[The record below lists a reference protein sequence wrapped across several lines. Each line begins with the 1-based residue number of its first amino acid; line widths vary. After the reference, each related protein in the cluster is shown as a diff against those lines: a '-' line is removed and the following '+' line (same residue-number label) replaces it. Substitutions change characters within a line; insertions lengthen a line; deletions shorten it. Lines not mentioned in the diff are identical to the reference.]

1 VSGILSSNV
10 GYTQLLISDRNRSFE
25 PLYFIFRC
33 IPLYPHDITIIVWFD
48 FPCYAPGLVTDQIIP
63 GRAWYLTM
71 AASSYWLLRIFKALV
86 PVTLRVLHP
95 TQDTK
100 VKQVQFSGC
109 RMTQV
114 HAAAVASDAYTPA
127 GRVSDLKWFP
137 TSGTWH
143 FECQVDLKPLEH
155 QWLQEGDLAV
165 LPLEHDGKFAS
176 LQGILQNI
184 RGKRPAPPAEEGKS
198 FIVEVE
204 LSKISELAWNAQE
217 EFFHGASNWR
227 LHFILIPPN
236 EKKSIQLLRDMQ
248 RSSPLRGMRLNIP
261 RSAREMKR
269 EMEMRP
275 LVSIEEARMHREAA
289 RHH

>member
-1 VSGILSSNV
+1 MFVC
-10 GYTQLLISDRNRSFE
+10 R
-25 PLYFIFRC
+25 FI
-33 IPLYPHDITIIVWFD
+33 
-48 FPCYAPGLVTDQIIP
+48 
-63 GRAWYLTM
+63 
-71 AASSYWLLRIFKALV
+71 
-86 PVTLRVLHP
+86 
-95 TQDTK
+95 
-100 VKQVQFSGC
+100 SGC
-109 RMTQV
+109 WLPQV

-137 TSGTWH
+137 ASGTWH

-165 LPLEHDGKFAS
+165 LTLECDGKFAS

-184 RGKRPAPPAEEGKS
+184 RGKWPPAEEGKS

-204 LSKISELAWNAQE
+204 LSRISELAWNAQE
-217 EFFHGASNWR
+217 EFFDGASDWR

-236 EKKSIQLLRDMQ
+236 EKKSIQLLRDMH

-275 LVSIEEARMHREAA
+275 LLTVEEARLYCEAVK
-289 RHH
+289 HHEVRLISHAYVMQSTNSI